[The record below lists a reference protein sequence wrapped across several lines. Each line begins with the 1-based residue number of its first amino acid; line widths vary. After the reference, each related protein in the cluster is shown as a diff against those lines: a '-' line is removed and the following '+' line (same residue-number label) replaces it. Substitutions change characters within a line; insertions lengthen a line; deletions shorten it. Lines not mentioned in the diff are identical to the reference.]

1 MTDAVPSNGKPRA
14 YSYLRFST
22 PEQMNGDSFRRQST
36 MATAYAAKHGLE
48 LDVELT
54 FHDLG
59 KSAFRGQNVG
69 EAGRLGDFLEAVRVG
84 LVPPGSMLL
93 VEQLDRISRQSARRA
108 LRVLEDIVDAGV
120 SVATMN
126 DGRVYSQASLDNEPM
141 DLLIAILTF
150 IRANDESAS
159 KSRRLQASWEGKRAT
174 AATKPLTSRAPAWL
188 LLDKESA
195 TFQLIPERADLVR
208 RVFALT
214 VEGVGQHKIAET
226 FNREGLKPWGKGQH
240 WQRSYI
246 AKVLCNPAVIGTMT
260 PHLMEHDG
268 ALKRRKALKPLESYF
283 PAAVSRETWSSVRAM
298 QEAGA
303 ATRGRPAAS
312 PARSILAGLAKC
324 PCCGATM
331 TRVQKGSRSKPS
343 LVCTSAKAGAGCPYR
358 SIPYD
363 QVEEALMRGLPSRLE
378 SSEGVELDGTLEQEV
393 VSADHLVDH
402 LKEVASNLLDN
413 LQHGPSPAIAARL
426 RDTETELEGAQERLG
441 ALLERRQAAS
451 GPLVAS
457 RIARALEA
465 LQPVDGPIQPAA
477 VNAALRGIFKRAV
490 INWPDG
496 TIDLEWTHGG
506 LCEVPYG
513 LSLQG

>member
-1 MTDAVPSNGKPRA
+1 MTDAIPAIAKPRA

-36 MATAYAAKHGLE
+36 MAAAYAGKHGLE

-69 EAGRLGDFLEAVRVG
+69 EAGRLGDFLEAVKVG
-84 LVPPGSMLL
+84 LVPAGSMLL
-93 VEQLDRISRQSARRA
+93 VEQLDRISRQSARKA

-150 IRANDESAS
+150 IRANDESAT
-159 KSRRLQASWEGKRAT
+159 KSRRLSQAWEAKRAT
-174 AATKPLTSRAPAWL
+174 AATKPLTSRVPAWL
-188 LLDKESA
+188 RLDGTMS
-195 TFQLIPERADLVR
+195 TFQLVPERAALVER
-208 RVFALT
+208 IFALT
-214 VEGVGQHKIAET
+214 VQGVGQHKIAET
-226 FNREGLKPWGKGQH
+226 LNREGVKPWGSATH
-240 WQRSYI
+240 WQRSYVSKI
-246 AKVLCNPAVIGTMT
+246 LGNPAVIGTMT
-260 PHLMEHDG
+260 PHLMDHDG
-268 ALKRRKALKPLESYF
+268 AVKRRRALDPLEGYY
-283 PAAVSRETWSSVRAM
+283 PAAVSRETWSHVRAL

-303 ATRGRPAAS
+303 ATRGRPAVS
-312 PARSILAGLAKC
+312 PVSNMLAGLAAC
-324 PCCGATM
+324 PSCGGRM
-331 TRVQKGSRSKPS
+331 TRVQKGARSRPS
-343 LVCTSAKAGAGCPYR
+343 LVCTKAKVRAGCPYKSVR
-358 SIPYD
+358 CD
-363 QVEEALMRGLPSRLE
+363 LVEDALLRDLPPRLE
-378 SSEGVELDGTLEQEV
+378 SLDGVELDGTLEQEI
-393 VSADHLVDH
+393 VSADHFVDY
-402 LKEVASNLLDN
+402 LKEAASNLLDN

-426 RDTETELEGAQERLG
+426 RGTEMELEEAQERLG
-441 ALLERRQAAS
+441 GLLERRDAAS

-465 LQPVDGPIQPAA
+465 LQPAQGPMQPAVA
-477 VNAALRGIFKRAV
+477 NAALRGIFKRAV
-490 INWPDG
+490 INWPQG

-506 LCEVPYG
+506 LCIVPYG